1 MREYQNYNDS
11 SLPSPSE
18 KLIIKSGH
26 IVIIDQFMLANQQF
40 LKLLPADSNDSDAIK
55 NATSKFGGIYFETNS
70 GEYEVVRDIYQK
82 AILAAMLDENLNPV
96 FTIDDIT
103 IKGDELFSLGHV
115 FIDTKCL
122 VMCDRDILFNQEL
135 LSKYSELRASGQ
147 DKQAR
152 DLIRKNGCA
161 VRYGFSPDSDRL
173 TVNISREKNVIALF

>member
-11 SLPSPSE
+11 SSTSSSE

-26 IVIIDQFMLANQQF
+26 VVIIDQFMLANQQF
-40 LKLLPADSNDSDAIK
+40 LKSLPVDFNDYDAIK
-55 NATSKFGGIYFETNS
+55 SATLKFGGIYFETNN

-82 AILAAMLDENLNPV
+82 AIVAAMFDENLNPV

-103 IKGDELFSLGHV
+103 VKGDELFSLGHV

-122 VMCDRDILFNQEL
+122 VMCDRDILFNKEL
-135 LSKYSELRASGQ
+135 LSEYSELRASGQ

-152 DLIRKNGCA
+152 DLIRKHGCA
-161 VRYGFSPDSDRL
+161 VRYGFSQDSDRL
-173 TVNISREKNVIALF
+173 NVNISREKNVIALF